1 MWCRLSRDVA
11 LAGHLLDQDSPRC
24 HVTLPEAK
32 LKLVIK
38 FDNLNSIKLLTSKPS
53 ESTSGEDMFESLK
66 QVMRPFKFFVTD
78 DGKSDL
84 WPRVPHM
91 GS

>member
-32 LKLVIK
+32 LKLVNK
-38 FDNLNSIKLLTSKPS
+38 FGNLNSIKL
-53 ESTSGEDMFESLK
+53 ECAFVSTVCKL
-66 QVMRPFKFFVTD
+66 R
-78 DGKSDL
+78 L
-84 WPRVPHM
+84 
-91 GS
+91 

>member
-32 LKLVIK
+32 LKLVLK
-38 FDNLNSIKLLTSKPS
+38 FDNWNSIKVSSNSVLIKVSGPSVFPLLK
-53 ESTSGEDMFESLK
+53 
-66 QVMRPFKFFVTD
+66 
-78 DGKSDL
+78 
-84 WPRVPHM
+84 
-91 GS
+91 

>member
-32 LKLVIK
+32 LKLVNK
-38 FDNLNSIKLLTSKPS
+38 FGNLNSIKL
-53 ESTSGEDMFESLK
+53 ELK
-66 QVMRPFKFFVTD
+66 ATNMNIL
-78 DGKSDL
+78 S
-84 WPRVPHM
+84 
-91 GS
+91 

>member
-32 LKLVIK
+32 LKLVNK
-38 FDNLNSIKLLTSKPS
+38 FGNLNSIKLILLIHTLCNQ
-53 ESTSGEDMFESLK
+53 EL
-66 QVMRPFKFFVTD
+66 V
-78 DGKSDL
+78 
-84 WPRVPHM
+84 
-91 GS
+91 